1 MIFMTLQQKLKQL
14 NNGFAA
20 LSVPFSHYWRPR
32 KEPPFG
38 AWAEQGEGDSY
49 YTGNQKTEQIIAGTA
64 DYYTKVEFDPM
75 VDEVQAMLKAN
86 ASSWRLESVQY
97 EEETGLIHFEWTWE
111 V

>member
-1 MIFMTLQQKLKQL
+1 MTLQQKLKKL

-38 AWAEQGEGDSY
+38 TWAERGEGDSFHAN
-49 YTGNQKTEQIIAGTA
+49 NQKVEQAIAGTA
-64 DYYTKVEFDPM
+64 DYFTKVEFDP
-75 VDEVQAMLKAN
+75 VADEVQAMLQAN
-86 ASSWRLESVQY
+86 TASWRLESVQY
-97 EEETGLIHFEWTWE
+97 EEDTELIHFEWTWE